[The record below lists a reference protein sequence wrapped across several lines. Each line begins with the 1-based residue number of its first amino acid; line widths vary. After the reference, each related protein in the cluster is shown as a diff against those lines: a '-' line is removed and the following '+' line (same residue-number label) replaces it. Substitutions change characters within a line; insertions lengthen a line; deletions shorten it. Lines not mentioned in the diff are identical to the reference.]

1 MRVCL
6 TYIVVLPIL
15 VWVAVLAAF
24 SKDGSPTAGQSAE
37 ALLRK
42 MRALYENG
50 TLDTNPD
57 VVSYNWCVTGKRSLA
72 MRLLISPHL
81 LT

>member
-6 TYIVVLPIL
+6 TSIVVLPIL
-15 VWVAVLAAF
+15 VLVAVLAAF

-57 VVSYNWCVTGKRSLA
+57 VVSYNWYVAGERSFA
-72 MRLLISPHL
+72 IRLLISTYL
-81 LT
+81 MA